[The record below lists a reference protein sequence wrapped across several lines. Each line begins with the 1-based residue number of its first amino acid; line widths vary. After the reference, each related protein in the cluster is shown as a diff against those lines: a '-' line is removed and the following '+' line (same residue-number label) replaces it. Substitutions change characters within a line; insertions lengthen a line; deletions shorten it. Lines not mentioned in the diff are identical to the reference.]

1 MKRIIL
7 LVLLTVL
14 ITGCSCS
21 KKEVMYTVSFDSS
34 GGTIVM
40 DEKVL
45 ENHQVSKPD
54 NPKKDGYD
62 FEGWYLDNNLFD
74 FRTKITKDITLTAMW
89 HKKEKCNL
97 ICGIGEKQDNPDS
110 SNCSCVPVSN
120 KYITSI
126 DLNKT
131 SLSLEVGNSY
141 TLKATI
147 KPDDVPFYEIK
158 WNSGNERIATVV
170 DGKVTGVSVGTTTI
184 TAESGEVKTT
194 ITVKVVKSGNSLINK
209 ALDSITPKKITKAN
223 TSLNYTYKGCTI
235 TNTDNRLS
243 SNVSS
248 TAIKDG
254 NITKLYR
261 SISKGTITS
270 DYKIVCGNEIEYK
283 NNVIHEIV
291 ASPYTYQAILQDVVY
306 IIKVSNASYYTLNGD
321 LKYRSS
327 KDGVQTGVS
336 NYTSGTI
343 YEMVF
348 DNDSNTIYEVKEAK

>member
-1 MKRIIL
+1 MKKIIIL
-7 LVLLTVL
+7 LVAL
-14 ITGCSCS
+14 ILVTGCSCS
-21 KKEVMYTVSFDSS
+21 KEKIRYTVSFDSN

-45 ENHQVSKPD
+45 KDSLVSKPD
-54 NPKKDGYD
+54 NPQKDGYEFID
-62 FEGWYLDNNLFD
+62 WYYNNKPFD
-74 FRTKITKDITLTAMW
+74 FNTKITKNITLTAMW
-89 HKKEKCNL
+89 KKSEKCNL
-97 ICGIGEKQDNPDS
+97 ICDIGEKQDNPDS
-110 SNCSCVPVSN
+110 SDCTCIKVNNS
-120 KYITSI
+120 YITSI
-126 DLNKT
+126 NLDKD
-131 SLSLEVGNSY
+131 SLTLEVGNTY
-141 TLKATI
+141 NLKATVE
-147 KPDDVPFYEIK
+147 PDDTPFVNIT
-158 WNSGNERIATVV
+158 WSSSNNLVATVD
-170 DGKVTGVSVGTTTI
+170 DGLVTAKNIGNATI
-184 TAESGEVKTT
+184 TAAVGDFKTS
-194 ITVKVVKSGNSLINK
+194 INVKVVKVGNKTISK
-209 ALDSITPKKITKAN
+209 AVASITPKKITKAN
-223 TSLNYTYKGCTI
+223 TSINYTYKGCTI

-348 DNDSNTIYEVKEAK
+348 DNDPNTIYEVKEAK